1 MAFCTNCGSEV
12 AGQFCPKCGT
22 KIGSGASPV
31 GTPPTA
37 PAGSGLTPNLASALA
52 YIPIVGII
60 FLLIEPYNKNR
71 EVRFHCF
78 QSIFLF
84 VPYVILRAIIP
95 ELYFAL
101 RSLTYLISSLVGFAF
116 LIAIIYCGYNAY
128 NGKKIVLPTIGALA
142 EKQA

>member
-1 MAFCTNCGSEV
+1 M
-12 AGQFCPKCGT
+12 
-22 KIGSGASPV
+22 
-31 GTPPTA
+31 
-37 PAGSGLTPNLASALA
+37 
-52 YIPIVGII
+52 
-60 FLLIEPYNKNR
+60 IEPYNKNR

-101 RSLTYLISSLVGFAF
+101 HSLTYLISTLVGLAF
-116 LIAIIYCGYNAY
+116 LIAIIYCGYSAY